1 MFISK
6 YEKEE
11 MRISVRTLQAKVKEL
26 EDRINRLSN
35 IITKDTPPA
44 KKRQGRGWDEASRR
58 AASEAMKRS
67 WAARKARKAAM
78 AQSNIDKN
86 KV

>member
-26 EDRINRLSN
+26 EERIDRISRIVTRDALSVKNRQWSESSKRALSESM
-35 IITKDTPPA
+35 
-44 KKRQGRGWDEASRR
+44 KK
-58 AASEAMKRS
+58 S
-67 WAARKARKAAM
+67 WEARKAKRAAM
-78 AQSNIDKN
+78 AQISTHETKA
-86 KV
+86 

>member
-26 EDRINRLSN
+26 EERIDRISN
-35 IITKDTPPA
+35 IVTRDAISVKNRQWSESSKRA
-44 KKRQGRGWDEASRR
+44 LSESMKK
-58 AASEAMKRS
+58 S
-67 WAARKARKAAM
+67 WAARKAKRAAM
-78 AQSNIDKN
+78 AQINIDET